1 MEILSDVRFN
11 GNVIISGGGF
21 YVTYPGNISPVMET
35 HGRGGILIRGT
46 ETIYGSLSLGDPSYN
61 ANIIS
66 NWSDLNN
73 ILDFAPSSLSTC
85 IGCISTV
92 VSSLCTAVSNLP
104 KFCSITLPSDVPAD
118 CTKFTICAHGNHPV
132 ERAYYMFMT
141 KGTNPMSLV
150 NIDLEARC
158 DSTTYNNWSF
168 VATKSS
174 GFEMKSSD
182 GYVLKFFYHD
192 C

>member
-1 MEILSDVRFN
+1 MEILSDATFKGSATFN
-11 GNVIISGGGF
+11 KNVTIEHGIL
-21 YVTYPGNISPVMET
+21 NISDMGCGTGIANIPLVNATEINLSDVY
-35 HGRGGILIRGT
+35 GRGRITLNDQ
-46 ETIYGSLSLGDPSYN
+46 S
-61 ANIIS
+61 IS
-66 NWSDLNN
+66 NWSCLNN
-73 ILDFAPSSLSTC
+73 ILNFAPSS
-85 IGCISTV
+85 TV
-92 VSSLCTAVSNLP
+92 ESLCTTVAFIP
-104 KFCSITLPSDVPAD
+104 RFCSITLPSDVPAD
-118 CTKFTICAHGNHPV
+118 CTRFTICAHGNHPV
-132 ERAYYMFMT
+132 ESAYYMFMT

-182 GYVLKFFYHD
+182 GYVLKFFYNGCNRDHG